1 MLCLAQQQV
10 PVKVP
15 PNQKIKTW
23 KFAAKYIWKEKFTED
38 KAELGRWTK
47 HQLLDLGPT
56 FVKLGQI
63 ASTRGDLYPPEFT
76 RELESLQDNVPPFDY
91 NLVKD
96 VINTDIFKEF
106 DEVPFKSASI
116 GQVHR
121 AKLHNGKQVVVKL
134 KRPGIYDIMK
144 SDTNTVRKILT
155 VVQSLGI
162 DTGSSSNFVL
172 NDSIEYLLGEADY
185 EQEVENAIK
194 FRRSLKD
201 VDWIKIPRV
210 YKKYCTNEMIVMEYV
225 PTEKIT
231 EIKDKKINK
240 KKVCEAL
247 VNSYVIQT
255 MESGLFHADPH
266 PGNLGVSKTG
276 KLVFYDFGLLIGL
289 SDELK
294 KGFADLFVA
303 IIQRDTRS
311 IVSILIRLGVIV
323 PTSSD
328 VSDIELFFEN
338 ILGYLETLDG
348 GAIMND
354 ELAVELAMEKPF
366 VVPTSFV
373 YLAKSFSLIEGI
385 CLQLDPEFNYFTY
398 LEPMIQEQFLD
409 SIDISQIIMSTT
421 EIPSKIGKITSTVL
435 GLERSRAAMKRSMIK
450 TRQEIRVVQYSVICA
465 LLAERVSDSPLALI
479 PVIAAIWLTFRKIDR
494 FRLLARLAG
503 LLALL
508 KNVLMFLEN
517 LFDTPLLITS
527 NVTNLVLDL
536 VYLCLTLFLNLFT
549 DFLEVVCASEPSWRS
564 CNSEHCVCCILRTFN
579 F

>member
-1 MLCLAQQQV
+1 MLSILSQANTGTP
-10 PVKVP
+10 PVKLP
-15 PNQKIKTW
+15 PNQKVKTW

-47 HQLLDLGPT
+47 NELLELGPT

-76 RELESLQDNVPPFDY
+76 RELESLQDDVPPFDY

-96 VINTDIFKEF
+96 VINTDIFKDFE
-106 DEVPFKSASI
+106 EIPFKSASI
-116 GQVHR
+116 GQVHK
-121 AKLHNGKQVVVKL
+121 ATLHNGKQVVVKL

-144 SDTNTVRKILT
+144 SDTNTVRKILKF
-155 VVQSLGI
+155 VQSIGI

-172 NDSIEYLLGEADY
+172 NDSIEYLLGETDY
-185 EQEVENAIK
+185 VQEVENAIK

-210 YKKYCTNEMIVMEYV
+210 YKKYCTSEMIVMEYV
-225 PTEKIT
+225 PTDKIT
-231 EIKDKKINK
+231 EIKSKKINK

-255 MESGLFHADPH
+255 METGLFHADPH
-266 PGNLGVSKTG
+266 PGNLGVSKNG
-276 KLVFYDFGLLIGL
+276 KLVFYDFGLLIKL
-289 SDELK
+289 TDELK
-294 KGFADLFVA
+294 KGFGELFLGV
-303 IIQRDTRS
+303 IQRDTAS
-311 IVSILIRLGVIV
+311 IVKILIGLGVIV

-385 CLQLDPEFNYFTY
+385 CIQLDPDFNYFTY
-398 LEPMIQEQFLD
+398 LEPMIQEQFME
-409 SIDISQIIMSTT
+409 SIDFSQILMNTA
-421 EIPSKIGKITSTVL
+421 EIPSKVGKISSAVL
-435 GLERSRAAMKRSMIK
+435 GLEKSRAAMKRSMIK

-479 PVIAAIWLTFRKIDR
+479 PVIAAIWITFRKDR
-494 FRLLARLAG
+494 S
-503 LLALL
+503 
-508 KNVLMFLEN
+508 
-517 LFDTPLLITS
+517 I
-527 NVTNLVLDL
+527 
-536 VYLCLTLFLNLFT
+536 
-549 DFLEVVCASEPSWRS
+549 
-564 CNSEHCVCCILRTFN
+564 
-579 F
+579 